1 MRLRRTRTPA
11 LSAAESQQSM
21 TSLLNTV
28 RVTHPGVDTR
38 PIERA
43 YTVAARLHHGQRRKS
58 GDPYITH
65 PIAVAAI
72 VAEMGM
78 NSETVCAALLHDT
91 LRDTDYSLDRLE
103 EDFGE
108 VVARLVKDVTKLD
121 KIKIKSGADVQ
132 VVTQREKVLAIAS
145 DPRVLVLKL
154 ADRLHNLRTIHFLPA
169 ARQALKARE
178 TLEVFAPLAQQFG
191 IAATIKRELEQL
203 ATGVLYPGLCDQ
215 RRHTMPERALAASVL
230 LLPSAHRARWVEE
243 WIGELSVLP
252 TRRARARFALDML
265 RGIPRLALALR
276 QSVTC
281 DAYRPVSTVVE
292 KLASVLGVIG
302 AFLMALIRWELAAW
316 TVAAMVLGG
325 LILLGAVLF
334 ARSDAPANRLRALV
348 RAWRNP
354 ASTARSSRRLRDRSN
369 PSEPEA
375 RRE

>member
-1 MRLRRTRTPA
+1 MSTLLGRVR
-11 LSAAESQQSM
+11 AA
-21 TSLLNTV
+21 
-28 RVTHPGVDTR
+28 HPGVDIR

-43 YTVAARLHHGQRRKS
+43 YIVAAHLHAGQRRKS
-58 GDPYITH
+58 GDPYIIH
-65 PIAVAAI
+65 PITVATI
-72 VAEMGM
+72 VAEIGM
-78 NSETVCAALLHDT
+78 SAETVCAALLHDT
-91 LRDTDYSLDRLE
+91 VEDTDYSLACLR
-103 EDFGE
+103 EDFGD
-108 VVARLVKDVTKLD
+108 VVAHLVESVTKLD

-154 ADRLHNLRTIHFLPA
+154 ADRLHNLRTIQFLPA

-178 TLEVFAPLAQQFG
+178 TLEVFAPLAQQLG
-191 IAATIKRELEQL
+191 IATTIKRELEEL

-265 RGIPRLALALR
+265 RGMPRLVVTLRRPATGGGHQVVSAMVDKLAGVFSVIAVFLTALA
-276 QSVTC
+276 
-281 DAYRPVSTVVE
+281 
-292 KLASVLGVIG
+292 
-302 AFLMALIRWELAAW
+302 RWELAAW

-325 LILLGAVLF
+325 LVLLGAVLF
-334 ARSDAPANRLRALV
+334 ARSGEPANRLRTLV
-348 RAWRNP
+348 RAWRAP
-354 ASTARSSRRLRDRSN
+354 VSTDRSSRPLRDQSG
-369 PSEPEA
+369 PSEPKA

>member
-91 LRDTDYSLDRLE
+91 LRDTDYSLDRIE

-108 VVARLVKDVTKLD
+108 VVARPVKDVTKLD

-292 KLASVLGVIG
+292 KLAGVLGVIG

-334 ARSDAPANRLRALV
+334 ARSDAPA
-348 RAWRNP
+348 
-354 ASTARSSRRLRDRSN
+354 SSSRRLRDRSN